1 MDELDHDRSS
11 GSKDAPGNPDEHVKF
26 HDSLE
31 EAAEIIHKI
40 YTCGHRCLDY
50 EPTDN
55 AFAGSLECPNDYGY
69 SSNACFFLTEN
80 ERMLQED
87 LTRPTDLFEKFIQ
100 PNCGR
105 HQDCPRCKILKQ
117 KNFISQDKYY
127 TDMSKNITRE
137 PKGDGTYHIRADFV
151 LADTPEK
158 LFPKSNLKEAIGHCR
173 KEVAKADKQGY
184 REELDKQVKDRI
196 DRGVLREL
204 TEEEKINLPNK
215 AHNFATYS
223 VVFNPRSEST
233 PVRLVTNTSALNN
246 GMSIS
251 TAERYPKQSLNSI
264 LAVLWAFSILPTPS
278 IGDLSKAYNQ
288 IKISCLLRRP
298 QSVSHDIARYRTI

>member
-1 MDELDHDRSS
+1 
-11 GSKDAPGNPDEHVKF
+11 
-26 HDSLE
+26 
-31 EAAEIIHKI
+31 
-40 YTCGHRCLDY
+40 
-50 EPTDN
+50 
-55 AFAGSLECPNDYGY
+55 
-69 SSNACFFLTEN
+69 
-80 ERMLQED
+80 
-87 LTRPTDLFEKFIQ
+87 
-100 PNCGR
+100 
-105 HQDCPRCKILKQ
+105 
-117 KNFISQDKYY
+117 
-127 TDMSKNITRE
+127 MSKNITRE

-158 LFPKSNLKEAIGHCR
+158 LFPKSNLKEATGHCR

-184 REELDKQVKDRI
+184 RDELDKQVKDRI

-204 TEEEKINLPNK
+204 TEEEKSNLPNK

-288 IKISCLLRRP
+288 IKISERVSYLRMMVYQFKGEDFFRLFL
-298 QSVSHDIARYRTI
+298 SLVI